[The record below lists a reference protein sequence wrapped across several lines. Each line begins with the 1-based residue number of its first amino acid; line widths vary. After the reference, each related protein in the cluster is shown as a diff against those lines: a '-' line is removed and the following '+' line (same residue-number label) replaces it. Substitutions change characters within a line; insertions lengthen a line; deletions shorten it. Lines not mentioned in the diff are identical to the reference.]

1 MLLAIILI
9 LIPLIAAGLCFV
21 SGKKIAPI
29 VGLFGTMLSF
39 FYFLYMLTV
48 YNVRHELMY
57 NTFFN
62 WIPEIKGIFHVGID
76 GYSIIPLLLTQLVM
90 LFSLLY
96 ALNSNSNKPASYF
109 GLLLLTQAFLNGFFI
124 AQNPITFYLFFE
136 LALIPIYFLVLN
148 WGGAERKK
156 AVFKFF
162 IYTIFGSLLLLA
174 SIIYIHSA
182 IGANQLL
189 SWKEFYFQKFPMHVQ
204 LYLLVAFFIAFG
216 IKSPLFPLHT
226 WQANLYSNSDKPTVI
241 ILAALM
247 SKMGVFGL
255 LRFVY
260 PVMPAIN
267 VYQPTIITICIIG
280 ILYGALMAWRQ
291 TDMNKLLAY
300 SSLSHIGLIAASIFV
315 MNVQSIEGAMF
326 QMFIHGLCVTGLFV
340 VVGILESKSNSSNI
354 NDTSGLARIEPR
366 FASYFFIIT
375 LASIGLP
382 LTAGFIGEFYMLYGL
397 SIDNILY
404 SLFAGISVILGA
416 VYMFRFYQ
424 SVMFGKL
431 KNESLPSSSAINL
444 NTEYILAIIALL
456 VISFG
461 FFPGMWIDFAAF
473 SFLEYSEYL
482 PN

>member
-1 MLLAIILI
+1 LLA
-9 LIPLIAAGLCFV
+9 A
-21 SGKKIAPI
+21 
-29 VGLFGTMLSF
+29 
-39 FYFLYMLTV
+39 
-48 YNVRHELMY
+48 
-57 NTFFN
+57 
-62 WIPEIKGIFHVGID
+62 
-76 GYSIIPLLLTQLVM
+76 
-90 LFSLLY
+90 
-96 ALNSNSNKPASYF
+96 
-109 GLLLLTQAFLNGFFI
+109 
-124 AQNPITFYLFFE
+124 
-136 LALIPIYFLVLN
+136 
-148 WGGAERKK
+148 
-156 AVFKFF
+156 
-162 IYTIFGSLLLLA
+162 
-174 SIIYIHSA
+174 IIYIHSA

-255 LRFVY
+255 LRFAY
-260 PVMPAIN
+260 PVMPTIN

-397 SIDNILY
+397 SKDNILY

-431 KNESLPSSSAINL
+431 KNGSLQSSSVINL
-444 NTEYILAIIALL
+444 NAEYILAIIALL
-456 VISFG
+456 VIIFG
-461 FFPGMWIDFAAF
+461 FFPRMWIDFAAF